1 MKSIMQSAPTRRHF
15 IQSSLALAAALSPDV
30 FAQTVPERRT
40 PKAGEKKGYAI
51 GPGSPEWARMITELN
66 AKWIYA
72 WGPKRPM
79 GVPEGVDWVPMIHND
94 KPTSPALKAL
104 ELVQAEQVHKPTALL
119 GFNEPDQKSQGDM
132 TVEQALALWP
142 KLEALN
148 IPLGSPSGIHA
159 DCEWM
164 QSFMKQAA
172 KLKYRIDFVT
182 VHWYGDPNATQL
194 MSHLDRVA
202 KLYKLPVWITEFC
215 PGDWSTGKTGKNK
228 HTQKDVLKFI
238 KDALPRLERASF
250 VHRYAWFCTTPKNA
264 ALGCS
269 ALFDNEGKITPLGEA
284 YAKEG

>member
-1 MKSIMQSAPTRRHF
+1 MQSFPNRRHF
-15 IQSSLALAAALSPDV
+15 IQSSLALVAAMGPSVL
-30 FAQTVPERRT
+30 AQVTGGQGVPRV
-40 PKAGEKKGYAI
+40 GGKKGYAI
-51 GPGSPEWARMITELN
+51 GPGSPEWSQMVTDLN
-66 AKWIYA
+66 AKWIYS
-72 WGPKRPM
+72 WGPKRPA

-104 ELVQAEQVHKPTALL
+104 ELVKAEQTHRPTALL

-142 KLEALN
+142 KLEELN
-148 IPLGSPSGIHA
+148 IPLGSPSGVHA

-164 QSFMKQAA
+164 QSFMKQAK

-182 VHWYGDPNATQL
+182 IHWYGDANSSQF
-194 MSHLDRVA
+194 MSHVDRIA

-215 PGDWSTGKTGKNK
+215 PGDWSAAKTGKNK
-228 HTQKDVLKFI
+228 HSEKDVLRFI
-238 KDALPRLERASF
+238 KDTLPQLERASH
-250 VHRYAWFCTTPKNA
+250 VQRYAWFCATPKNA

-269 ALFDNEGKITPLGEA
+269 ALFDDAGKLTPLGEA